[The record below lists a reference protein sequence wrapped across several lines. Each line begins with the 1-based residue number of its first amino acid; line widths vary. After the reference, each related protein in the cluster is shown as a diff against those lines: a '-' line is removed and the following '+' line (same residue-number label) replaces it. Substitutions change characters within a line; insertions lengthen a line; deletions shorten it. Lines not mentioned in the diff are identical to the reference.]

1 MKRYVVM
8 LPLGLLLGL
17 VLLGCDQPP
26 QADAPT
32 AMNAPGPPP
41 PPPPPGS
48 EQPAAAP
55 AGAPPGPPPLP
66 VEAKVGVFAGDLND
80 LAAPANAPAPPA
92 APATPPA
99 DSNTEI
105 VKAGKGVGLKGRSL
119 DPHEGIIV
127 TPVKAY
133 FAARERIFFEA
144 EFPKN
149 YQLYNAS
156 TGDVPKDFED
166 LKAKVLDPYGLTR
179 KLPVLPQGH
188 KYVWNPETQELGVE
202 RPKR

>member
-1 MKRYVVM
+1 MKRYVAV
-8 LPLGLLLGL
+8 LPLGLLLSL

-26 QADAPT
+26 QAGSAQT
-32 AMNAPGPPP
+32 AMNLPPAPPP

-48 EQPAAAP
+48 EQPAVAP
-55 AGAPPGPPPLP
+55 APAPPGPPPLP

-80 LAAPANAPAPPA
+80 LAAPAPAPPT
-92 APATPPA
+92 ATPPA
-99 DSNTEI
+99 NSNTEI

-149 YQLYNAS
+149 YQLYNAAS
-156 TGDVPKDFED
+156 GDVPKDFDD
-166 LKAKVLDPYGLTR
+166 LKAKVLDPYGLTK
-179 KLPVLPQGH
+179 KLPVLPPGH

-202 RPKR
+202 RPKQ